1 MTIYSK
7 TNPPEG
13 FYVYAYIRSKDS
25 ETAKAGTPYYI
36 GKGCGKRAWTK
47 GKGEVYPPKNNT
59 LIVFAETNL
68 TEVGALAL
76 ERRLI
81 RWYGRVDLG
90 SGILRNKT
98 DGGDGTIGSKR
109 SRESV
114 TKAIATKRAT
124 GGLYNCYTKEAR
136 QKAVSTMLE
145 KSNGRYSTWTPESAE
160 KMISTKR
167 KNGTLKMPNR
177 KRATLKLEDPEGNI
191 RLLSINEVENLGLSL
206 NILRYHKGKT
216 VVANSS
222 QHTSA
227 AKKTVGWKLIGK
239 A

>member
-1 MTIYSK
+1 MNIYTK
-7 TNPPEG
+7 KNPPQE
-13 FYVYAYIRSKDS
+13 FYVYAYIRFKDS

-36 GKGCGKRAWTK
+36 GKGSGPRAWIK
-47 GKGEVYPPKNNT
+47 GKNEVRKPKLNSH
-59 LIVFAETNL
+59 IVIIESNL
-68 TEVGALAL
+68 TEIGALAI
-76 ERRLI
+76 ERRMI
-81 RWYGRVDLG
+81 RWYGRKNQET
-90 SGILRNKT
+90 GILRNKT
-98 DGGDGTIGSKR
+98 DGGDGTSGSKR
-109 SRESV
+109 SHESV

-136 QKAVSTMLE
+136 QKAVSTRLE
-145 KSNGRYSTWTPESAE
+145 NSNGTYSAWTPESVE

-191 RLLSINEVENLGLSL
+191 RLLSINEIENLGLSL

-222 QHTSA
+222 QHTFA